1 MSQKPPRTDE
11 NTTPESPASTTSP
24 TVEVTADDGEGDA
37 MEALHR
43 DLQEMKDKAQAHWDQ
58 FVRAQ
63 AELDNLRKRAERDLS
78 NAHKYALERFANEL
92 LPVKDSLEL
101 GLEAARSADA
111 DASTR
116 EGIEL
121 TLRMFGQ
128 VLTKFGIEEVNPVG
142 ERFDPE
148 RHQAMTMQ
156 PSDEHPPNT
165 VLAVMQK
172 GYVLNERLLRP
183 AMVVVAKAPD

>member
-1 MSQKPPRTDE
+1 MSQKPPRSDE
-11 NTTPESPASTTSP
+11 NTPLESPASTTSP
-24 TVEVTADDGEGDA
+24 TVETTTDEGEGDA
-37 MEALHR
+37 MEALHQ

-156 PSDEHPPNT
+156 PSDEQPPNT